1 MVQPAHRRGAAH
13 AATGCSGCTRTVQR
27 TIPETVRRPRPHTYA
42 RGRCRRAGRR
52 PTDEYF
58 AALPDAWMRT
68 GEQRARL
75 SPAVETALSSGW
87 TPAALAAFT
96 GANTEGVRSPYAVL
110 TARLSPAEVPPPPG
124 RRPARPPWCGQCD
137 QATRM
142 LGFDGDAPRPC
153 PRCKP
158 AATASRASPAPPLAR
173 ARPRSSAPP
182 LYCGH
187 RL

>member
-1 MVQPAHRRGAAH
+1 M
-13 AATGCSGCTRTVQR
+13 
-27 TIPETVRRPRPHTYA
+27 
-42 RGRCRRAGRR
+42 
-52 PTDEYF
+52 
-58 AALPDAWMRT
+58 LT

-75 SPAVETALSSGW
+75 SPAVETALGSGW

-96 GANTEGVRSPYAVL
+96 GANTEGVRSPFAVL
-110 TARLSPAEVPPPPG
+110 TARLSPAELPPPPG

-158 AATASRASPAPPLAR
+158 SAAASHAADGENGRFW
-173 ARPRSSAPP
+173 
-182 LYCGH
+182 
-187 RL
+187 